1 MDRIVQVNRSVFS
14 TIITHAPVYINDYRG
29 VRACMWNAQ
38 VKGQQPLW
46 HSFVYLN
53 VWHHNGATIA
63 TIAATIATT
72 S

>member
-1 MDRIVQVNRSVFS
+1 MIL
-14 TIITHAPVYINDYRG
+14 G
-29 VRACMWNAQ
+29 VCMQGMWKAQ
-38 VKGQQPLW
+38 VKGQVTKNPQVKVQQPLW

-63 TIAATIATT
+63 TIVATMATT